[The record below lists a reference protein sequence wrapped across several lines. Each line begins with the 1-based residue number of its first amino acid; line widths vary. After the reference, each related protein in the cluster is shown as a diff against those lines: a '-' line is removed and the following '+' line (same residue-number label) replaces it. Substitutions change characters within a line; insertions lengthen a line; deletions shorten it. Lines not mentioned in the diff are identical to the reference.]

1 MKKVTNPKEVINQLM
16 TENDK
21 ILFNLFYLIADS
33 ENAFWVTDDKSY
45 IIGQTNERLPM
56 WIWIKDTLDEG
67 AEAEIKSVLLE
78 KLAANPKLK
87 ITAEETK
94 IRKLLD
100 QVSQETFSQ
109 ETSFP
114 ERNVRYEASV
124 PMNIYAC
131 KKVTNP
137 KKASGH
143 VILSNESH
151 KPVLE
156 KFITGMVHDLEH
168 RPMEE
173 GEAEGFANAVA
184 GSEDLF
190 LWEDEGTVTSMAMI
204 VHRTEEF
211 ARINTVYMDSEKRGQ
226 GYAGM
231 LVGEVTQKIL
241 DENKIPM
248 LYTEQDNVCSNATYK
263 RIGYNLCGELTQFV
277 FCNCSE
283 PGRIV

>member
-1 MKKVTNPKEVINQLM
+1 MRKAANPKEVINRLM

-33 ENAFWVTDDKSY
+33 ESAFWVTDDKSY

-56 WIWIKDTLDEG
+56 WIWMKDALDEG
-67 AEAEIKSVLLE
+67 AEAEIKAVLMERLT
-78 KLAANPKLK
+78 ANPNLK

-100 QVSQETFSQ
+100 QVSQKP
-109 ETSFP
+109 SFP
-114 ERNVRYEASV
+114 EKKVCYEASV

-143 VILSNESH
+143 VILSKESH

-156 KFITGMVHDLEH
+156 KFITGMVQDLEH
-168 RPMEE
+168 RPMEA
-173 GEAEGFANAVA
+173 GEAEGFADAVA

-204 VHRTEEF
+204 VHRTDEF
-211 ARINTVYMDSEKRGQ
+211 ARINTVYTDSDKRGK

-241 DENKIPM
+241 DENRIPM

-263 RIGYNLCGELTQFV
+263 RIGYDLCGELTQFE
-277 FCNCSE
+277 FYNCSE
-283 PGRIV
+283 ADRIV

>member
-1 MKKVTNPKEVINQLM
+1 MRKAANPKEVINRLM

-33 ENAFWVTDDKSY
+33 ESAFWVTDDKSY

-56 WIWIKDTLDEG
+56 WIWIKDALDEG
-67 AEAEIKSVLLE
+67 AEAEIKTVLLE
-78 KLAANPKLK
+78 RLTANPNLK

-100 QVSQETFSQ
+100 QVSKKLFSQKPFSQ
-109 ETSFP
+109 EISFP
-114 ERNVRYEASV
+114 EKKVCYEASV

-143 VILSNESH
+143 VILSKESH
-151 KPVLE
+151 KAVLE
-156 KFITGMVHDLEH
+156 KFITGMVQELEH
-168 RPMEE
+168 RPMEA

-204 VHRTEEF
+204 VHRTDEF
-211 ARINTVYMDSEKRGQ
+211 ARINTVYTDSDKRGK
-226 GYAGM
+226 GYA
-231 LVGEVTQKIL
+231 
-241 DENKIPM
+241 
-248 LYTEQDNVCSNATYK
+248 DN
-263 RIGYNLCGELTQFV
+263 
-277 FCNCSE
+277 
-283 PGRIV
+283 